1 MLADA
6 DDNADRAPATLPA
19 VLIPATEDD
28 APADEL
34 SSVMSAM
41 MDDDDDDG
49 SCVGCCYFLV
59 GGACCVCVFGSFGVV
74 LLVRCLPGR
83 DRGFFGSC
91 WLLGLAA
98 GRLNFRIVVACLW
111 WWRQRS
117 FFYLFS
123 KYVHVCH

>member
-59 GGACCVCVFGSFGVV
+59 GGACFLCVFGSFRVV

-83 DRGFFGSC
+83 DRGFFGSG

-98 GRLNFRIVVACLW
+98 GRL
-111 WWRQRS
+111 
-117 FFYLFS
+117 
-123 KYVHVCH
+123 

>member
-59 GGACCVCVFGSFGVV
+59 GGACFVCVCFREFSCRAVGAVPARPRSRIFWVWLVGCLGWRRAVFEFQDRGC
-74 LLVRCLPGR
+74 LLV
-83 DRGFFGSC
+83 
-91 WLLGLAA
+91 
-98 GRLNFRIVVACLW
+98 VVAATVIFLLI
-111 WWRQRS
+111 
-117 FFYLFS
+117 F
-123 KYVHVCH
+123 

>member
-6 DDNADRAPATLPA
+6 DDNADRDPATLPA

-59 GGACCVCVFGSFGVV
+59 GGACFLCVFGSFRVV

-83 DRGFFGSC
+83 DRGFFGSG
-91 WLLGLAA
+91 WLLGLGWRRAVFEFQDR
-98 GRLNFRIVVACLW
+98 GCLLVVVAATVIFLLI
-111 WWRQRS
+111 
-117 FFYLFS
+117 F
-123 KYVHVCH
+123 